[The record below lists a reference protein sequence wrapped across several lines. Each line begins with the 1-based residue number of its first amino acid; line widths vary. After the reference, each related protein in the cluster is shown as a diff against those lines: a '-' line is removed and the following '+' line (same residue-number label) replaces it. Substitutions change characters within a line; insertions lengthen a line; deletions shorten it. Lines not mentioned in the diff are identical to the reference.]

1 MRKTIVMLAA
11 AAMVFGAVSC
21 NKEKETNDLSNR
33 PVRLTATTEGYGD
46 TKTDLHGHAL
56 TWSDGDQIK
65 VMCENFTTAGVYQV
79 REGGSNHAEFVYTGD
94 EATEPT
100 LVAPFQAGYPAEYW
114 NADVTTITL
123 PAQQNYV
130 ANGMEKFPMYGEV
143 AEGMG
148 VDFKNLCG
156 VIRLR
161 LVKPNESVTKI
172 AISTTK
178 YMNGEFGVSFTE
190 GVPAIEH
197 LNGGDNFI
205 TLNCAQPVSINSA
218 TDFYIYLPAGT
229 YNPMRIEVYNNRG
242 LLCEMNSTATITIE
256 RNKITTIAPPAESL
270 KFNYVAGLISVSATQ
285 QVRFASGNL
294 QYVRATG
301 SFQFASSQYE
311 DFQVPYASSSTNN
324 PVLTTDPIVDLFYFS
339 NGTTNNYGADYLTTS
354 LDVNNFVDWC
364 NALPDNTEGWRT
376 LTSDEWSYAM
386 SSSNNTRKNYWGYAK
401 ITDESTNTVVR
412 GMVLVPDN
420 WTAPEGFQ
428 FKYWGR
434 TQNFTTRYSWEHE
447 WVNQYT
453 TEGWKTLEQA
463 GAVFLP
469 CSIEGEAYNGYY
481 WTSNIHN
488 GSTTN
493 WDYINVKN
501 HGTTSSGI
509 NHGGTR
515 AMSVRLAQN
524 YEPLTITE

>member
-1 MRKTIVMLAA
+1 MLAV

-65 VMCENFTTAGVYQV
+65 VMCENFTTADVYQV
-79 REGGSNHAEFVYTGD
+79 RQGGSNHAEFVYAGD
-94 EATEPT
+94 EANEPT
-100 LVAPFQAGYPAEYW
+100 LVAPFKAGYPAEYW

-130 ANGMEKFPMYGEV
+130 ENGMEKFPMYGEV

-172 AISTTK
+172 VLSTTK

-205 TLNCAQPVSINSA
+205 TLNCAEPVSINSA

-242 LLCEMNSTATITIE
+242 LLCEMNSTANITIE
-256 RNKITTIAPPAESL
+256 RNKITTIAPSAESL
-270 KFNYVAGLISVSATQ
+270 KFNYVAGLISVSDNQ

-294 QYVRATG
+294 QYVRAT
-301 SFQFASSQYE
+301 STFQFASSQYE
-311 DFQVPYASSSTNN
+311 VLQVPYASSSTNN
-324 PVLTTDPIVDLFYFS
+324 PVLTTDPIVDLFYIS

-354 LDVNNFVDWC
+354 LNVNDFVDWC

-376 LTSDEWSYAM
+376 LSAAEWSYAM
-386 SSSNNTRKNYWGYAK
+386 SSASSNNRRRNYWGYAK

-412 GMVLVPDN
+412 GMVLVPDY
-420 WTAPEGFQ
+420 WTAPEGFR
-428 FKYWGR
+428 FKNWGR
-434 TQNFTTRYSWEHE
+434 TDNFTTGLGWEHQ

-453 TEGWKTLEQA
+453 TEEWKTLEQA

-469 CSIEGEAYNGYY
+469 GYEESTDFNGYY
-481 WTSNIHN
+481 WTS
-488 GSTTN
+488 SAKSATN
-493 WDYINVKN
+493 WNMINVKN
-501 HGTTSSGI
+501 HAPYSTGV
-509 NHGGTR
+509 NYGGVR
-515 AMSVRLAQN
+515 ALAVRLAQN
-524 YEPLTITE
+524 YQPLTITE